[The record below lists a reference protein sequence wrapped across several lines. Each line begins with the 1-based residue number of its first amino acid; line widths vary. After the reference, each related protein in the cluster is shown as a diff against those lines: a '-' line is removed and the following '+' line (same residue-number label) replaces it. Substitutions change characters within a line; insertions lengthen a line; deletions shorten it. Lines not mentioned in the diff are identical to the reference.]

1 MADEKLDRLEDS
13 FHSSLGLMQRRKAE
27 LEAELPMIDLAI
39 SVLAEKLA
47 DIRQQRREQNQ

>member
-1 MADEKLDRLEDS
+1 MADADLDRLEDS
-13 FHSSLGLMQRRKAE
+13 FHASLGLMQRRKAE

-47 DIRQQRREQNQ
+47 DIRRQKKSGR